1 MSRGLNVAITV
12 KVKLFATFREMAG
25 GKHEVNVKLPKEAT
39 IIDLIEELTKILGE
53 EVKDALLDFKT
64 GDLKP
69 LNKILVNG
77 CNVELLQKLRTPL
90 KDGDVVALFPPV
102 GGGQ

>member
-1 MSRGLNVAITV
+1 MTITV

-25 GKHEVNVKLPKEAT
+25 GRQEVHVKLPKEAT
-39 IIDLIEELTKILGE
+39 IIDLIEELPKILGE
-53 EVKDALLDFKT
+53 EVKETLLDFKT

-77 CNVELLQKLRTPL
+77 CNVELLQKSRTPL
-90 KDGDVVALFPPV
+90 KNGDVVALFPPV

>member
-1 MSRGLNVAITV
+1 MTITV
-12 KVKLFATFREMAG
+12 KVKLFATFREMAEG
-25 GKHEVNVKLPKEAT
+25 RREIDVKLPKEAT

-53 EVKDALLDFKT
+53 EVKDTLLDFKT
-64 GDLKP
+64 GDLKS

-102 GGGQ
+102 GGGS

>member
-1 MSRGLNVAITV
+1 VTITV

-25 GKHEVNVKLPKEAT
+25 GRHEVNVKLPKEAT
-39 IIDLIEELTKILGE
+39 IVDLIEELSKILGE
-53 EVKDALLDFKT
+53 EVKDTLLDFKT
-64 GDLKP
+64 VDLKP
-69 LNKILVNG
+69 LNKILING
-77 CNVELLQKLRTPL
+77 CNVELLQKLSTPL